1 MKKEIERI
9 ERRVKLHDLRVLM
22 SVVERG
28 SMAKAAESLATSQP
42 AVSRAIADLEYSLGV
57 CLLDRGPR
65 GIVPTPY
72 GHAVIRRGIAIFDEL
87 KQGVRDI
94 EFLADPTAG
103 EVRIAAPMG
112 IGAGF
117 VATVIDGMGRRYPRV
132 VCDLTVCDAPLN
144 TLALEQREVDL
155 AVMLGVMPFAEDHF
169 QAEVLFADS
178 LFVIAASANPW
189 TRRRRIRLAD
199 LMDEP
204 WALPPPGHHDRAWMT
219 DVFRAAGLELPRPA
233 MITTTGVARIA
244 LVAKGR
250 FLTIASESVLRFG
263 GWESSIKVLPIDLAT
278 KARAVGILTLKN
290 RTLTPVAQ
298 LFIDCAR
305 EVAKPL
311 SARKSTRRQPAQKT

>member
-1 MKKEIERI
+1 MKKGIERI

-72 GHAVIRRGIAIFDEL
+72 GHALIRRGIAIFDEL

-94 EFLADPTAG
+94 EFLADRTAG

-117 VATVIDGMGRRYPRV
+117 VATVIDRLARRYPRV
-132 VCDLTVCDAPLN
+132 VCHLTVCDAPLT
-144 TLALEQREVDL
+144 TLALERRDVDMVVERV
-155 AVMLGVMPFAEDHF
+155 AVPRAENHLR
-169 QAEVLFADS
+169 AEVLFADS
-178 LFVIAASANPW
+178 AFVIAASGNPW
-189 TRRRRIRLAD
+189 ARRRRIRLAE
-199 LMDEP
+199 LMNEP
-204 WALPPPGHHDRAWMT
+204 WALPPPENESYHWVSDA
-219 DVFRAAGLELPRPA
+219 FRAAGLQPPRPA
-233 MITTTGVARIA
+233 MVTTTGVARIA

-250 FLTIASESVLRFG
+250 FLAIALESVLRFG
-263 GWESSIKVLPIDLAT
+263 GWESAIKVLPIDLAT
-278 KARAVGILTLKN
+278 KAGAVGIITLKN

-305 EVAKPL
+305 EVGRPMAMPRRRHLRKP
-311 SARKSTRRQPAQKT
+311 